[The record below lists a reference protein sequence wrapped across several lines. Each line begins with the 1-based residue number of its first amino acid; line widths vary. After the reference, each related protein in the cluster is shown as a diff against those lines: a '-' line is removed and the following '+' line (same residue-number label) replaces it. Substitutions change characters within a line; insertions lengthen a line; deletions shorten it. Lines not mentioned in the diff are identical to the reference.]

1 MAIEIDEKI
10 MSDTVI
16 LHGRV
21 WDYASL
27 ADRIED
33 WKARPWKEDQWS
45 QTLLLRENDRETRY
59 VGQNFDAKNA
69 WLSLGSDTSAHCLLC
84 GWIFG
89 LSADPGCNT
98 GYKDDNGKWLCSEC
112 YTKVIAPL
120 LKKKR
125 SFKMSKEEQAKV
137 FHDFLADEG
146 FRPELTEHF
155 DVMFKFEGGTYF
167 IVPDADD
174 RQYFQLS
181 YMYFWE
187 IENEQELENAYF
199 ACNEA
204 NRMTKTVKLSVTESK
219 EDTCAY
225 IELFVDDPKHLQPV
239 FNRCMSA
246 LKAGVNRF
254 RSQMQELN
262 KPDEE

>member
-1 MAIEIDEKI
+1 MGK
-10 MSDTVI
+10 TVT
-16 LHGRV
+16 LHGRN

-27 ADRIED
+27 KDRIED
-33 WKARPWKEDQWS
+33 WKDRAWQKDQWHPD
-45 QTLLLRENDRETRY
+45 LLLHENNRDIRY
-59 VGQNFDAKNA
+59 VGQSFDTKKAYLTVA
-69 WLSLGSDTSAHCLLC
+69 AATTAHCLLC

-89 LSADPGCNT
+89 LSADPGCST
-98 GYKDDNGKWLCSEC
+98 GYKDDNGKWLCGEC
-112 YTKVIAPL
+112 YSKVIAPL
-120 LKKKR
+120 LRKKR
-125 SFKMSKEEQAKV
+125 SNKMSKEGQAKA
-137 FHDFLADEG
+137 FHEFLTDEG

-167 IVPDADD
+167 IVPDGDD

-204 NRMTKTVKLSVTESK
+204 NRMTKTVKLSVTEK
-219 EDTCAY
+219 KDDLCAY
-225 IELFVDDPKHLQPV
+225 IELFFDDPEHLQPV

-262 KPDEE
+262 KTDEE